1 VLHRTYDG
9 QVCSVA
15 RTLELVGDRWTLLI
29 IRDAMLGRRR
39 FDDFQQSLG
48 LARNVLSDRLARLV
62 EAGIL
67 RRVRYQERPERYEYR
82 LSTKGRELQVPLIA
96 LMQWGDRHL
105 ATGGPPRL
113 VEHAG
118 CGGDA
123 VAQLVCSDCGAELGP
138 GEVHTRPGP
147 GFRPQAVA
155 SPS

>member
-1 VLHRTYDG
+1 VLLRRTYER
-9 QVCSVA
+9 QVCSIA

-29 IRDAMLGRRR
+29 IRDALLGKRR
-39 FDDFQQSLG
+39 FDAFQESLG

-105 ATGGPPRL
+105 APAGPPRV

-123 VAQLVCSDCGAELGP
+123 VAQLVCGDCGTELGP
-138 GEVHTRPGP
+138 GEVHSHPGP
-147 GFRPQAVA
+147 GFTPAA
-155 SPS
+155 